1 MLMLFVNFVP
11 SLLLSATIF
20 SRHDALPIA
29 NLSRVDPALVST
41 GLHGKKHFH
50 HVGNDSPFTFCSV
63 IHVDDCNLDEGRTT
77 SNDKLQ
83 KIIKGSLME
92 GEFERFVG
100 AIGMIIGQRLYN
112 AQLFRDV
119 LTFSTFMTD
128 FGVWCICFSLFST
141 SLTTMAGPSM
151 SSSPIKGGKAST
163 SGQPSPFSGRPS
175 SSTSFQGTSNKVC
188 LSARDNGASIFYLF
202 IFNGLYF

>member
-1 MLMLFVNFVP
+1 MLMLFVNVVP

-20 SRHDALPIA
+20 SRHDALPID
-29 NLSRVDPALVST
+29 NLSR
-41 GLHGKKHFH
+41 
-50 HVGNDSPFTFCSV
+50 
-63 IHVDDCNLDEGRTT
+63 VDDCNLDEVRTT

-83 KIIKGSLME
+83 KIIKESLME

-119 LTFSTFMTD
+119 LTFSMFMTD

-151 SSSPIKGGKAST
+151 SFSPIKGGKAST
-163 SGQPSPFSGRPS
+163 SSHPSPFSSCPS
-175 SSTSFQGTSNKVC
+175 ASTSFQ
-188 LSARDNGASIFYLF
+188 
-202 IFNGLYF
+202 